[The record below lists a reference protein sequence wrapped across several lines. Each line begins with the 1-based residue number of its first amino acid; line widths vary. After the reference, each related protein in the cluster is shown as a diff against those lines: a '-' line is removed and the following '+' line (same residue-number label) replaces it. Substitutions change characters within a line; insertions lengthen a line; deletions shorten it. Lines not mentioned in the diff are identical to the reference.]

1 MKIDANNATRQWLFV
16 NGAEASQPQTGRQ
29 VNVGLMLV
37 RNRRL
42 RPILNYINF
51 NLLHVKL
58 SNFLNTL
65 YNFAKFSGLLEVY

>member
-1 MKIDANNATRQWLFV
+1 MQTMQHDNVLV
-16 NGAEASQPQTGRQ
+16 NGAEAQQPQTGRQ

-42 RPILNYINF
+42 RPILNYNNF

-65 YNFAKFSGLLEVY
+65 